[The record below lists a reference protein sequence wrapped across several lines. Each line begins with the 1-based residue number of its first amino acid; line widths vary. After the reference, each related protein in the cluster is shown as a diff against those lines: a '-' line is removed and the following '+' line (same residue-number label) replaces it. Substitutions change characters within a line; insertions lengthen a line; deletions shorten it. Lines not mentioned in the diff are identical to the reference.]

1 MAATR
6 VAVMGPCLHR
16 NPLRDNIRRVGSIL
30 LTILVGTLLCYW
42 LAERFYGSFLE
53 RALGVDPKNQ
63 TPAVTKNDGRDFVP
77 AKPYVLFAHHFAA
90 IAGAGPIVGPTLA
103 MVYGYLPAL
112 IWVVIGAS
120 LLGGVHDMV
129 TLFMSTREQGRSVA
143 DIARTY
149 LGPTGYILIVSFLV
163 IGLLMI
169 TATFL
174 NLSVTALTSM
184 YPAEKVGIEPATA
197 EQLAAALEKP
207 ADSLGMHPF
216 HHGDGLPT
224 VVKVEN
230 GQPVLI
236 AKIGGIASTSV
247 LFITLCAPF
256 LGWMIYKRRTPAW
269 LNYSIAALLCA
280 ASVVLGILH
289 PVVVSA
295 DTWRVMMT
303 AYVVLASAIPVWLL
317 LMPRDFVNV
326 QILYAGMIA
335 VVAGLVAAGFS
346 GRFSDIP
353 LAPQSTVEMIP
364 AWDLQTGLQYVGLL
378 WPMLFITV
386 SCGAISG
393 FHCLVSSGTTA
404 RQLSCETHARK
415 VGYRS
420 MLLESMLAVSIILT
434 LLVGMDW
441 ENYRHITYGEKNPIL
456 AVSLATGTLVHTAFG
471 LPLWAGTILG
481 ILLLEGFVVTTLDV
495 AVRLNRYLLEEIW
508 RFLFRNP
515 HPILCSAWFN
525 TSLCVGL
532 MYVISRSNTLPMLWQ
547 IFGSANQMMGAI
559 ALLVASVWLRDN
571 GRRWGFTLV
580 PAILMFATT
589 LASTAISLWK
599 NAALGN
605 WPLVATCGVLILLG
619 IGVAVLGARVLL
631 APRRTAKV

>member
-1 MAATR
+1 
-6 VAVMGPCLHR
+6 
-16 NPLRDNIRRVGSIL
+16 
-30 LTILVGTLLCYW
+30 
-42 LAERFYGSFLE
+42 
-53 RALGVDPKNQ
+53 
-63 TPAVTKNDGRDFVP
+63 
-77 AKPYVLFAHHFAA
+77 
-90 IAGAGPIVGPTLA
+90 
-103 MVYGYLPAL
+103 
-112 IWVVIGAS
+112 
-120 LLGGVHDMV
+120 
-129 TLFMSTREQGRSVA
+129 MS
-143 DIARTY
+143 
-149 LGPTGYILIVSFLV
+149 
-163 IGLLMI
+163 
-169 TATFL
+169 
-174 NLSVTALTSM
+174 
-184 YPAEKVGIEPATA
+184 
-197 EQLAAALEKP
+197 
-207 ADSLGMHPF
+207 
-216 HHGDGLPT
+216 
-224 VVKVEN
+224 
-230 GQPVLI
+230 
-236 AKIGGIASTSV
+236 
-247 LFITLCAPF
+247 
-256 LGWMIYKRRTPAW
+256 
-269 LNYSIAALLCA
+269 
-280 ASVVLGILH
+280 
-289 PVVVSA
+289 
-295 DTWRVMMT
+295 
-303 AYVVLASAIPVWLL
+303 
-317 LMPRDFVNV
+317 
-326 QILYAGMIA
+326 
-335 VVAGLVAAGFS
+335 
-346 GRFSDIP
+346 
-353 LAPQSTVEMIP
+353 P
-364 AWDLQTGLQYVGLL
+364 AWDLQTGVQYVGLL

-605 WPLVATCGVLILLG
+605 WQLVATCGVLILLG